1 MTIYKLTETCSVAA
15 QIQPGDVA
23 ALSQTGYVTI
33 ICNRPDNEDL
43 GQPTAAEIA
52 AECENHGITFHHL
65 PVSDTGI
72 SVAMVAEF
80 QKAVAESDGQV
91 LAYCRSGQRSSVLW
105 QYSGS
110 P

>member
-1 MTIYKLTETCSVAA
+1 MQIYNLTERCSVAG
-15 QIQPGDVA
+15 QIQPGDIES
-23 ALSQTGYVTI
+23 LRQTGFVTI
-33 ICNRPDNEDL
+33 VCNRPDGEDF

-52 AECENHGITFHHL
+52 NECEKHGVAFHHL
-65 PVSDTGI
+65 PISNSGITGD
-72 SVAMVAEF
+72 MVQQF
-80 QKAVAESDGQV
+80 QTLVAESNGQV

>member
-1 MTIYKLTETCSVAA
+1 MAIYKLTETCSVAG

-23 ALSQTGYVTI
+23 ALGRTGFVTI

-43 GQPTAAEIA
+43 GQPAAAEIA
-52 AECENHGITFHHL
+52 AECENHGIAFHHL
-65 PVSDTGI
+65 PVSNSGI
-72 SVAMVAEF
+72 SPEIVVEF
-80 QKAVAESDGQV
+80 RKAVSESDGQV
-91 LAYCRSGQRSSVLW
+91 VAYCRSGHRSSVLW